1 MALPGMTEHES
12 PTRRAWW
19 KRPRAWATAVVL
31 VVVATSIAG
40 VGLLAGGDDSG
51 QPTVAVPPPVLQEPS
66 GSLPND
72 STEGGPYTGSD
83 VDVIGRGMRVP
94 ADANGHVLEQTPRT
108 SSSRL
113 TQPIT
118 PPQGLEWQKVY
129 GVPMPF
135 STSDGPTSMSTD
147 GVPSGFSR
155 TPQGAALATLQ
166 ILMRF
171 TYGPREVRQAVLD
184 SSVIGSAELK
194 QIVLN
199 APSEP
204 QYQTV
209 PAAVQILEDRYSQ
222 DAASVRWMFGPF
234 PAPEEF
240 PTTDGTVYHG
250 GAIPAV
256 WEEGRWKVKLTEAVV
271 SSELSDFEEYL
282 DDPRWATT
290 WF

>member
-1 MALPGMTEHES
+1 MALPGLTESET

-19 KRPRAWATAVVL
+19 KRPRVWATS
-31 VVVATSIAG
+31 VVVIVVVTSIAG
-40 VGLLAGGDDSG
+40 VALLSDDEDNS
-51 QPTVAVPPPVLQEPS
+51 QPRVAVPPPVSQEPS
-66 GSLPND
+66 EPLPD
-72 STEGGPYTGSD
+72 GGPYTGSD

-94 ADANGHVLEQTPRT
+94 ADPNGHVLEQTVRT
-108 SSSRL
+108 SSPRL
-113 TQPIT
+113 TQPISA
-118 PPQGLEWQKVY
+118 PQGLEWQKVY

-135 STSDGPTSMSTD
+135 STSDGPTTISAE

-166 ILMRF
+166 ILMRI

-194 QIVLN
+194 NIVLN
-199 APSEP
+199 APSEA

-209 PAAVQILEDRYSQ
+209 PAAVQILEDRYTEDS
-222 DAASVRWMFGPF
+222 ASVRWMFGPF

-240 PTTDGTVYHG
+240 PTTNGTVYHG
-250 GAIPAV
+250 GAIPAI
-256 WEEGRWKVKLTEAVV
+256 WENGRWKVKLTEAVV
-271 SSELSDFEEYL
+271 SSELRDFEEYL